1 MIIRFRREYLI
12 GHSEA
17 STVTESS
24 TLDLS
29 TNRRSFISSLSLQSH
44 PSQHREVFVE
54 IYLATLAT
62 VHREFLL
69 FHIVL
74 HVYFFALVIVETETD
89 DFCLLILKG
98 QFYFVST
105 FIVRNQSFTIRV
117 PLTLN
122 ERFLE
127 TPRSFSNSGEGAD

>member
-17 STVTESS
+17 STVTESLYTRS
-24 TLDLS
+24 VYKQAEFHFILILF
-29 TNRRSFISSLSLQSH
+29 NRS

-105 FIVRNQSFTIRV
+105 FIVRNQIFHDTCSV
-117 PLTLN
+117 N
-122 ERFLE
+122 LE
-127 TPRSFSNSGEGAD
+127 